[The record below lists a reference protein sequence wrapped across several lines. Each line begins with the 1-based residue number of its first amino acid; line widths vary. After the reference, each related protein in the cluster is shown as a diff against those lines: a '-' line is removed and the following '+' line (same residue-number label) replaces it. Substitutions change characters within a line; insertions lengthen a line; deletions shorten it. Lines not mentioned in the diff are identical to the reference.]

1 MLSNDIV
8 DHLKSLH
15 TSAIDARNGYQEA
28 LKDADGKGMT
38 PLFRDMVALHEHNA
52 EELARALTKANEIPD
67 EKGSFMTV
75 IHETIMDVRSMF
87 DGLDESVLPGL
98 IDGEKRN
105 VSKYDDAL
113 RDARTTPDIA
123 DFLTAQRD
131 GIVSKIAA
139 MESQKAASEP
149 AA

>member
-1 MLSNDIV
+1 MNNDIV

-28 LKDADGKGMT
+28 LKDAGDNEMT
-38 PLFRDMVALHEHNA
+38 PLFRDMIALHERNA
-52 EELARALTKANEIPD
+52 NELARELTKINEIAD

-75 IHETIMDVRSMF
+75 IHETIMDVRSLF
-87 DGLDESVLPGL
+87 NGLGESALPGL

-113 RDARTTPDIA
+113 KDARTTPDIA
-123 DFLTAQRD
+123 GLLATQRES
-131 GIVSKIAA
+131 IVGKIAA
-139 MESQKAASEP
+139 METRQAAREHV
-149 AA
+149 A